1 MRRCASVLSLF
12 VLGLSSILP
21 PSAYSQT
28 GSLYGTLHDA
38 ESGEELLGANVLIV
52 GTTIGAVTDVE
63 GKYLIRNVPPGTYHV
78 RFSYVGYAAK
88 MVEGVEVKPGGAVKL
103 DVNLSVETVNQEE
116 VVVTAE
122 RLISTEAAVL
132 ADRKRS
138 GAIGDGISAEQVRR
152 TPDATSGDALK
163 RVTGLSIVDN
173 KFLFIRGV
181 TDRYNATTLDGA
193 SVASTEAGRKSF
205 SFDLLPAGLLENTT
219 VVKSATPEMPGDF
232 TGGLVQM
239 STLEFPDRGVLKLSL
254 STSHNS
260 MTSGREVGR
269 SSGGGTD
276 WLGRDDGG
284 RAFPGDKSDGTQF
297 AQSLPNTWAPSR
309 RRAPLPLGLTLSGG
323 DRVVFGADDAPQSQ
337 LGFIAAL
344 TYRSGLQRN
353 ERTIND
359 IDQDRYSTGTRD
371 DYSVLWGALA
381 NVSYKFSGTDK
392 ISFKNSFN
400 QSAEDQITLFRQDDR
415 SNTLENRVT
424 MQSWSQRSIYTAHV
438 QGTHAFPGFAALSLD
453 WRLGLSS
460 SARRDPDRKEVVYYR
475 PLDDPTLPF
484 TVGYNK
490 RSWARL
496 DDRTLSG
503 GVDGAVPFLGGTAKV
518 GAHMERRTSSYGIRY
533 FRGTPDYIGGIPT
546 AMTQLPLESIYA
558 PENFGPGKFLFGEIS
573 QPTDNYDG
581 EQWLT
586 AGFLMMDVPL
596 EIAAL
601 QFRIV
606 GGARLESFRQD
617 VTIPRPGTPEAPN
630 RLDVTDVLPSL
641 NLTWKM
647 TDALNLRLAYAHSV
661 NRPDFRERAAT
672 VYEDFLL
679 NELVAGNPDLARAYA
694 RNYDAR
700 LEYFPGPGEVI
711 AVSYF
716 TKVITGAIEEQLL
729 FSGTRTRVYFNSER
743 AKNSGWE
750 IELRTSLR
758 ALGGYWSNVSIGG
771 NYTRIDSRV
780 DFLQTVGNSSDTR
793 FLAAT
798 RPMQGQS
805 PSLINLALYV
815 TDPSL
820 GTSVSLLYNRV
831 GRRLQTV
838 GFLASDIYEEPRDLV
853 DVTLTQPLAA
863 GWDAKVSVR
872 NLTAK
877 DRVLTRDGLEYDR
890 TASGRT
896 VAVQMTYA
904 F

>member
-1 MRRCASVLSLF
+1 
-12 VLGLSSILP
+12 
-21 PSAYSQT
+21 
-28 GSLYGTLHDA
+28 
-38 ESGEELLGANVLIV
+38 
-52 GTTIGAVTDVE
+52 
-63 GKYLIRNVPPGTYHV
+63 
-78 RFSYVGYAAK
+78 
-88 MVEGVEVKPGGAVKL
+88 
-103 DVNLSVETVNQEE
+103 
-116 VVVTAE
+116 
-122 RLISTEAAVL
+122 
-132 ADRKRS
+132 
-138 GAIGDGISAEQVRR
+138 
-152 TPDATSGDALK
+152 
-163 RVTGLSIVDN
+163 
-173 KFLFIRGV
+173 
-181 TDRYNATTLDGA
+181 
-193 SVASTEAGRKSF
+193 
-205 SFDLLPAGLLENTT
+205 
-219 VVKSATPEMPGDF
+219 
-232 TGGLVQM
+232 
-239 STLEFPDRGVLKLSL
+239 
-254 STSHNS
+254 
-260 MTSGREVGR
+260 
-269 SSGGGTD
+269 
-276 WLGRDDGG
+276 
-284 RAFPGDKSDGTQF
+284 
-297 AQSLPNTWAPSR
+297 
-309 RRAPLPLGLTLSGG
+309 
-323 DRVVFGADDAPQSQ
+323 
-337 LGFIAAL
+337 
-344 TYRSGLQRN
+344 
-353 ERTIND
+353 
-359 IDQDRYSTGTRD
+359 
-371 DYSVLWGALA
+371 
-381 NVSYKFSGTDK
+381 
-392 ISFKNSFN
+392 
-400 QSAEDQITLFRQDDR
+400 
-415 SNTLENRVT
+415 
-424 MQSWSQRSIYTAHV
+424 
-438 QGTHAFPGFAALSLD
+438 
-453 WRLGLSS
+453 
-460 SARRDPDRKEVVYYR
+460 
-475 PLDDPTLPF
+475 
-484 TVGYNK
+484 
-490 RSWARL
+490 
-496 DDRTLSG
+496 
-503 GVDGAVPFLGGTAKV
+503 
-518 GAHMERRTSSYGIRY
+518 MERRTSSYGIRY